1 MPFLALAGNIGS
13 GKSNLTKVL
22 AARLNYEPFF
32 EPVEDNPYLAD
43 FYQDMKAWAFHSQIF
58 YLIKSLQYNLKLQKF
73 AAPVIQ
79 DRSFY
84 ENAEIFARNLYND
97 KILTERDWK
106 IYREFYET
114 HLPCL
119 KHPDLLIYL
128 KAKPETLM
136 LRIAKRN
143 RESEKPISVQYI
155 MRLNELYD
163 DWICNFKLSPTLTI
177 PIEGTDFRG
186 RPAEQ
191 DELIKL
197 IMSKTSKTSF
207 TSEISK

>member
-43 FYQDMKAWAFHSQIF
+43 FYQDMKVWAFHSQIF
-58 YLIKSLQYNLKLQKF
+58 YLVKSLQYNQTLKNHNR
-73 AAPVIQ
+73 PVIQ

-97 KILTERDWK
+97 KILTERDWQT
-106 IYREFYET
+106 YREFYET
-114 HLPCL
+114 HLTGL
-119 KHPDLLIYL
+119 RHPDLIIYL

-143 RESEKPISVQYI
+143 RESEKPISIQYI

-163 DWICNFKLSPTLTI
+163 DWIENFKLCPTLTI
-177 PIEGTDFRG
+177 PIEGTDFRE
-186 RPAEQ
+186 RPEEQ
-191 DELIKL
+191 NWLIEK
-197 IMSKTSKTSF
+197 IRRT
-207 TSEISK
+207 IN